1 MANLTALLLLIV
13 AMIFQNTIV
22 TQVHLLYGAA
32 DLMMLVLLS
41 WVLQSNR
48 EVNLWLGVVTG
59 LLVGI
64 STALPF
70 WLPVIGYTIL
80 VWIVTNVQRQIWQVP
95 IWLLLISTFLGSLLI
110 YGIEVLYLLVVGV
123 PMSLVEVLNIVLLPS
138 LVLNMILVLPV
149 YAVVGEIVK
158 AVYPKEVDV

>member
-1 MANLTALLLLIV
+1 MANLIALLLLSV

-32 DLMMLVLLS
+32 DLMMLVLIS
-41 WVLQSNR
+41 WVLLSNQ
-48 EVNLWLGVVTG
+48 ETNLWLGVVTG

-64 STALPF
+64 SSAVPI
-70 WLPVIGYTIL
+70 WLPVIGYTFL
-80 VWIVTNVQRQIWQVP
+80 VWIVTVAQRQIWQVP

-110 YGIEVLYLLVVGV
+110 YGIEVVYLLVVGV
-123 PMSLVEVLNIVLLPS
+123 PLNLLEVLNIVLLPS
-138 LVLNMILVLPV
+138 IVLNMVLVLPI

-158 AVYPKEVDV
+158 AVYPQKVEV